1 MKKIRQT
8 LDAEVPELNLIL
20 YVFKATDTRITK
32 EVKYVMSQVMGMF
45 GKNVAAHFL
54 FILTFADLET
64 PPILQHLRTSFQGV
78 VKGLDKDDWYLKV
91 NNSALFMKIDPEDP
105 MHTNYFQI
113 GMRCLDK
120 TLKKLNATG
129 TVSTNQ
135 SVSVMKKV
143 EEIENLIMALHKQI
157 DINL

>member
-1 MKKIRQT
+1 
-8 LDAEVPELNLIL
+8 
-20 YVFKATDTRITK
+20 
-32 EVKYVMSQVMGMF
+32 MF

-54 FILTFADLET
+54 FILTFADLEV
-64 PPILQHLRTSFQGV
+64 PPILQHLKTSFEGV
-78 VKGLDKDDWYLKV
+78 VKGLDKEDWYLKV

-105 MHTNYFQI
+105 MHANYFQI
-113 GMRCLDK
+113 GMQCLEK
-120 TLKKLNATG
+120 TLNRLDATH

-143 EEIENLIMALHKQI
+143 EEIETLIMALHHQI